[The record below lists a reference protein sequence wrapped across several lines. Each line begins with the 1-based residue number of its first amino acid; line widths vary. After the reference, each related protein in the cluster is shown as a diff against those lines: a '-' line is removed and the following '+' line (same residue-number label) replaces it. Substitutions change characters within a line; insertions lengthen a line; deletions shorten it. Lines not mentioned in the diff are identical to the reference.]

1 MIITQNIYT
10 IKDTQRY
17 TQSSIDKSLQKLGL
31 IDNIQRLGVSYHFE
45 SEIEASLLNIYN
57 AYDECND
64 KDDNDLYAV
73 ALRFRLLRQ
82 HGYYVSCGESYFL
95 FFLGKNK
102 S

>member
-1 MIITQNIYT
+1 MKEEVRKIL
-10 IKDTQRY
+10 DGVP
-17 TQSSIDKSLQKLGL
+17 DKSLQKLGL

-64 KDDNDLYAV
+64 EDDLFIV

-82 HGYYVSCGESYFL
+82 HGHYVSCGKLFSVSISPNDKFL
-95 FFLGKNK
+95 C
-102 S
+102 